1 MEETA
6 TENLELTEAKSNGAA
21 KQRIKSRI
29 SLVKNRLR
37 LPVNA
42 AVASTAVTDY
52 VNISQK
58 NPRLSHYGILQK
70 MSGPRRDA
78 LSAINSAVPVRMIVN
93 APDTQLRRTIRDI
106 LKEQKMELNEQF
118 NPPAMLLLK
127 REAIR
132 MFPNGQRVALYVD
145 NKYGLTFPVP
155 YDQSGT
161 GFKSM
166 NTVSPGPLNA
176 QRGYVNEEVLPVVFS
191 TGEEINVEK
200 DIMDKIKSVFD
211 SLNEENKQRLS
222 DMVLES
228 PETFNKVKEF
238 ALLIK

>member
-1 MEETA
+1 MEEMA

-70 MSGPRRDA
+70 MSGPKRDA

-93 APDTQLRRTIRDI
+93 APDTQLRRTIRI
-106 LKEQKMELNEQF
+106 KRTVQSSCNASSKERSNS
-118 NPPAMLLLK
+118 
-127 REAIR
+127 
-132 MFPNGQRVALYVD
+132 YVP
-145 NKYGLTFPVP
+145 KWT
-155 YDQSGT
+155 T
-161 GFKSM
+161 CC
-166 NTVSPGPLNA
+166 
-176 QRGYVNEEVLPVVFS
+176 
-191 TGEEINVEK
+191 
-200 DIMDKIKSVFD
+200 
-211 SLNEENKQRLS
+211 SLC
-222 DMVLES
+222 
-228 PETFNKVKEF
+228 
-238 ALLIK
+238 

>member
-1 MEETA
+1 MKSLKDFLHKEIIEESSPDDNGDGVLSPAELHHHLDIQKRGIVDLGDYAAHIMFHAHHPEYLAPVMEKFNDIQRLHAAGQEINPYDPVLSKLKDNRALVA
-6 TENLELTEAKSNGAA
+6 TSNPMMEGKTSLSREL
-21 KQRIKSRI
+21 
-29 SLVKNRLR
+29 
-37 LPVNA
+37 
-42 AVASTAVTDY
+42 D
-52 VNISQK
+52 
-58 NPRLSHYGILQK
+58 
-70 MSGPRRDA
+70 
-78 LSAINSAVPVRMIVN
+78 
-93 APDTQLRRTIRDI
+93 
-106 LKEQKMELNEQF
+106 
-118 NPPAMLLLK
+118 PPAVLIMRRK
-127 REAIR
+127 SVRQ
-132 MFPNGQRVALYVD
+132 FPNGQRVALYVD